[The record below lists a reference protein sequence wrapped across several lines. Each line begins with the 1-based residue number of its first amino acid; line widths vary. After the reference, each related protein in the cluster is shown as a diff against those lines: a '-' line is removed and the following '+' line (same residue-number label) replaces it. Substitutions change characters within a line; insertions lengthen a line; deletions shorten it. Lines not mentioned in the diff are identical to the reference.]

1 MTRRKALE
9 EQLRQVQ
16 KLEAIGRLAGG
27 VAHDFN
33 NLLTAVVG
41 NAALL
46 MQSLAKEAPEHEL
59 AAAIEQA
66 AWRAAELTRQLLG
79 FSRQTL
85 LWLRPV
91 CLNDSV
97 AEVVALL
104 KRTIDPRIA
113 LDLACAPAWDR
124 CRPIRGR

>member
-46 MQSLAKEAPEHEL
+46 MQSLSTEAAEYEL

-66 AWRAAELTRQLLG
+66 ACA
-79 FSRQTL
+79 
-85 LWLRPV
+85 RP
-91 CLNDSV
+91 S
-97 AEVVALL
+97 
-104 KRTIDPRIA
+104 
-113 LDLACAPAWDR
+113 
-124 CRPIRGR
+124 